1 MNSLKRVNKT
11 DLYLELKKNFGFNSF
26 KGHQEEIIL
35 NLLEEKDSIVIMPT
49 GGGKSMCYQ
58 LPALISSGT
67 AIVISPLIAL
77 MKNQVDLLRGFSKSD
92 NIAHVLNSSLSKTEA
107 ENVKN
112 DLYSKKTKLLYV
124 APESLTKDSI
134 IDFLKRIEI
143 SFYAIDEAHCISEW
157 GHDFRPE
164 YRKLRQ
170 IFEKIKIAPIIAL
183 TATATPKVRN
193 DIKKNLKIENAKLF
207 IDSFNRNNLFYEI
220 KPKVEP
226 AKQIIKFI
234 KERDGQSGIV
244 YCLSRKKVEQ
254 IAEILIVNG
263 IKALPYHAGLESKV
277 RMQNQDAFLMEE
289 CDVIVATIAFGMG
302 IDKPD
307 IRFVVHHD
315 IPKSLEGY
323 YQETGRAGRDGG
335 KGDCLT
341 LYDYKDIEKLE
352 KFLQSKPISE
362 QELGKL
368 MIMETIAFSETS
380 LCRRKYLLHYFG
392 EDFDEN
398 KCNNMCDNC
407 KNPKPK
413 IDGKRFIVD
422 LLRCIVACN
431 ESFKS
436 KEIAKIMVGESN
448 SLINQYRD
456 IVSKISGIGKEKS
469 IQFWHSVLRQIY
481 VKGLINK
488 EIESYGTIKL
498 TKVGKDFIENPVSFE
513 ITEDHDYNKLSS
525 QAINTVQKGESL
537 DKNLF
542 LLLKDLRKKEAIR
555 ISLPPSI
562 IFSEPSLIEM
572 SNMYPITIEEI
583 SNISGVGNGKAT
595 KYGIPFIKL
604 IDEYVK
610 ENNIERP
617 NEMIVKSVANKG
629 NNKIHIIQSLDKK
642 LNLEDIAR
650 GIGLDISELIDEIES
665 IVESGTKLNLHH
677 IISDFINEEDLAEII
692 DFFKESEN
700 FSFDEARE
708 EFEEDEFSDNEIKL
722 LRIEFISSVGN

>member
-1 MNSLKRVNKT
+1 
-11 DLYLELKKNFGFNSF
+11 
-26 KGHQEEIIL
+26 
-35 NLLEEKDSIVIMPT
+35 
-49 GGGKSMCYQ
+49 
-58 LPALISSGT
+58 
-67 AIVISPLIAL
+67 
-77 MKNQVDLLRGFSKSD
+77 
-92 NIAHVLNSSLSKTEA
+92 
-107 ENVKN
+107 
-112 DLYSKKTKLLYV
+112 
-124 APESLTKDSI
+124 
-134 IDFLKRIEI
+134 
-143 SFYAIDEAHCISEW
+143 
-157 GHDFRPE
+157 
-164 YRKLRQ
+164 
-170 IFEKIKIAPIIAL
+170 
-183 TATATPKVRN
+183 
-193 DIKKNLKIENAKLF
+193 
-207 IDSFNRNNLFYEI
+207 
-220 KPKVEP
+220 
-226 AKQIIKFI
+226 
-234 KERDGQSGIV
+234 
-244 YCLSRKKVEQ
+244 
-254 IAEILIVNG
+254 
-263 IKALPYHAGLESKV
+263 
-277 RMQNQDAFLMEE
+277 MQNQDAFLMEE

-392 EDFDEN
+392 ENFDEN
-398 KCNNMCDNC
+398 KCNDMCDNC
-407 KNPKPK
+407 KSPKPK

-422 LLRCIVACN
+422 LLECIQACN

-448 SLINQYRD
+448 SLINQYKD
-456 IVSKISGIGKEKS
+456 IVSKISGTGKEKS
-469 IQFWHSVLRQIY
+469 VQFWHSILRQIY

-498 TKVGKDFIENPVSFE
+498 TQSGKDFIENAVSFE

-525 QAINTVQKGESL
+525 QAIKTVQKGESL

-542 LLLKDLRKKEAIR
+542 LMLKDLRKKEAIR

-572 SNMYPITIEEI
+572 SNMYPIKIEEI

-604 IDEYVK
+604 IEEYVK

-650 GIGLDISELIDEIES
+650 GIGLENSELIDEIES

-677 IISDFINEEDLAEII
+677 IISDFVNEEDLEEII

-708 EFEEDEFSDNEIKL
+708 EFEEDEFSDDEIRL